1 MLLVKLWLRV
11 KSQFIKIIL
20 KLKFLEKILSKD
32 EKIKIFLTLA
42 LIKLLTKMPK
52 EIFRIEF
59 PKVI

>member
-11 KSQFIKIIL
+11 KSKFIKIIL